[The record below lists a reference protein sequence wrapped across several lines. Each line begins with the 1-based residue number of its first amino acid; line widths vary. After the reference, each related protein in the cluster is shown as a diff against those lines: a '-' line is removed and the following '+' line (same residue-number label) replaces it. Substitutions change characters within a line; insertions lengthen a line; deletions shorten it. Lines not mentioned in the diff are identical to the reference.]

1 MMSDRE
7 REDLALYQ
15 REIMTLHRQLA
26 EAVAETHAARTQYQ
40 AALAGN
46 AKVVHALDRGVQLIE
61 VLIAFLPAG
70 EPLHPGLASA
80 KHAFDEA
87 LKDLRR

>member
-1 MMSDRE
+1 MVGE
-7 REDLALYQ
+7 REDIALYR
-15 REIMTLHRQLA
+15 REIASLGMQLKQA
-26 EAVAETHAARTQYQ
+26 RAETQAAHTQYQ